1 MEKEILAS
9 MMAVTSNV
17 EYTTADR
24 IEALTK
30 GHGMLNLAAL
40 CAANAL
46 THEII
51 NGRSIKIK
59 DANLANLPLDYV
71 IEVGVKAAL
80 DRPGHQLLLRR
91 TAQLQHLRR
100 LILPRTP
107 RPGRIRPLQR
117 RPIHPLTQP

>member
-51 NGRSIKIK
+51 NGRKIK
-59 DANLANLPLDYV
+59 
-71 IEVGVKAAL
+71 
-80 DRPGHQLLLRR
+80 
-91 TAQLQHLRR
+91 
-100 LILPRTP
+100 
-107 RPGRIRPLQR
+107 
-117 RPIHPLTQP
+117 